1 MREYYGRKKIIFQIK
16 YYNKCYFNIYACS
29 LVYYWISF
37 FGVSTYSIINDN
49 RKSQN
54 YLETEG
60 KLVSYELQDSMI
72 DDEYYEGVYEYK
84 VNGVTYKGSPS
95 SVKSNP
101 EEFKQTL
108 TVKYDPNNPEE
119 YVMEAGW
126 NKLLIVGT
134 IMIIVVVAIFIS
146 VKVYVKKL
154 LKRAYGIEKDN

>member
-1 MREYYGRKKIIFQIK
+1 MEERKLFFKSNII
-16 YYNKCYFNIYACS
+16 
-29 LVYYWISF
+29 ISAILIFMLAPWFITGLAF

-49 RKSQN
+49 KKAQN

-60 KLVSYELQDSMI
+60 KLVSYELRDSRI
-72 DDEYYEGVYEYK
+72 DEEYYEGVYEYK

-95 SVKSNP
+95 SVKNNP

-108 TVKYDPNNPEE
+108 IVKYDPNNPED
-119 YVMEAGW
+119 YVMESGW
-126 NKLLIVGT
+126 NKLLIVGI
-134 IMIIVVVAIFIS
+134 IMIIVVVAIFVS